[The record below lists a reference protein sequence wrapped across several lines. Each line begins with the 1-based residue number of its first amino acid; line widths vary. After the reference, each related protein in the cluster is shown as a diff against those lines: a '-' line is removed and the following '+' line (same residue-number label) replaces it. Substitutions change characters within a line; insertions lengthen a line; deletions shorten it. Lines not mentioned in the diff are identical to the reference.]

1 MMNAKGKPEYVLKR
15 AEDLAAAGQKA
26 EAVDF
31 LYEQVTSKR
40 NRTWS
45 KMSEKIMVKFIE
57 LCVALQRGKQAK
69 DGLHQYRIVTQQIPS
84 SLEVVLKTF
93 LESATSA
100 AREAQTKAEGIL
112 LEVEDLEEDFSAE
125 QLLRAVSGED
135 TKDRTDREI
144 VTPWLKFLW
153 ETYRTILEIL
163 RNNMKLEGMYKET
176 TTQAF
181 DFCLRYKRT
190 NEFKRLNDLLRSH
203 LQVLTKQKQL
213 ESSDTVQFQLEIRF
227 AQLNTATSLELW
239 QEAFR
244 TAEDINNLIVTS
256 KKAPT
261 AHMLMNYYEKLARIF
276 WVSEGYLYHAYAWN
290 KYYEL
295 KQVHS
300 ELSADESRMLAS
312 QVLLAALSVP
322 IVREEEDEFMVEFDN
337 QKERNAR
344 MAGLLNFS
352 IDKREG
358 LIQDLLAKDINK
370 TVLPELADLY
380 NVFEQKFHPLEFGPT
395 LKRKLDFIASHET
408 LKQYTKSISHLGFG
422 KLLNQLSEVY
432 QKIELPRLFKL
443 ADFIQPQEAE
453 KLAVRVVLNKQVE
466 ARVDHRHNVMVF
478 QISTLQNDRTKSK
491 VVQAAKNL
499 AKVVALITPEEK
511 RVQAAEARRKGW
523 ASVLKGLEA
532 EHKRTLN
539 RRSIIEKI
547 KEIREAQEAEQ
558 AKKIAQLEQAKQ
570 KEAAERQK
578 AIAAQK
584 AAEELQKRL
593 AKEKKEAEQRDAL
606 AIAQRLATTTKSKL
620 SKQEEE
626 LIAHDPSNF
635 VKIQLQKIQSE
646 RERSEQKLTDAAM
659 RLEHLNRARREAEIP
674 VLLEEYKKRQETE
687 KVHWEQ
693 QRVKFLETHK
703 QAYENATRDR
713 ERLKRIEADRS
724 SFINKMMASRKE
736 EYEKL
741 NAEREKKLAAFR
753 EQRIKQEEEAKIREA
768 QRLKDEEEAAKD
780 REEQARVAA
789 EAREARDKEIRE
801 QREKDAKTNE
811 AARAAEGPWRR
822 PGAPAETGGKYRP
835 PSTRSS
841 NAEPTFIPP
850 KSEAGRVERPED
862 KGWRRERK
870 PEATPAPPQED
881 SDEPEEEPRRVERP
895 ERTEDKGWRSSR
907 AEPPRDNREE
917 PREDKWRRDEPR
929 EDKWR
934 SNRDDR
940 PPRDG
945 PREDR
950 PPRSDAP
957 RPDQPRE
964 DKWRRDEPR
973 EDKWRQNRDDRP
985 PRNEGPRDDR
995 PPRTEQP
1002 RDAPREDKWRRDE
1015 PREDKWR
1022 QNRDDRPPR
1031 NEGPREDRP
1040 PRDAPTRE
1048 GPPRDAPREDKWR
1061 RDEPRE
1067 DKWRSNQNDRPPR
1080 DGPREDRPPRDG
1092 PRSDA
1097 PRDDRPPRP
1106 NAGGSTRPPREEGWR
1121 RDNKGPSNSNRPSNA
1136 PAEKSGGEDGW
1147 ETAGPK
1153 KKK

>member
-1 MMNAKGKPEYVLKR
+1 
-15 AEDLAAAGQKA
+15 
-26 EAVDF
+26 
-31 LYEQVTSKR
+31 
-40 NRTWS
+40 
-45 KMSEKIMVKFIE
+45 MSEKIMVKFIE

-93 LESATSA
+93 LESATAA
-100 AREAQTKAEGIL
+100 ARDAQTKAEGIL

-300 ELSADESRMLAS
+300 ELSADDSQILAS

-322 IVREEEDEFMVEFDN
+322 SVREEEDEFMGEFDS

-344 MAGLLNFS
+344 MASLLHFS
-352 IDKREG
+352 IDKRDS
-358 LIQDLLAKDINK
+358 LVQDLLAKDINK

-395 LKRKLDFIASHET
+395 LKRKLDFIASHDT
-408 LKQYTKSISHLGFG
+408 LKQYTKSISQLGFG
-422 KLLNQLSEVY
+422 KLLNQLAEVY

-443 ADFIQPQEAE
+443 ADFVQPQEAE

-466 ARVDHRHNVMVF
+466 ARIDHRHNVIIF
-478 QISTLQNDRTKSK
+478 QSSTLQNDKTKVK

-499 AKVVALITPEEK
+499 AKVVSLITPEEK
-511 RVQAAEARRKGW
+511 RTQAAEARRKGW

-584 AAEELQKRL
+584 AAEEQQKRL

-626 LIAHDPSNF
+626 LIVHDPSNF

-646 RERSEQKLTDAAM
+646 RERSEQKLNDAAM
-659 RLEHLNRARREAEIP
+659 RLEHLNRARREAEVP
-674 VLLEEYKKRQETE
+674 VLLDEYKKRQETE

-703 QAYENATRDR
+703 QAYENAQRDR

-724 SFINKMMASRKE
+724 SFITKIMASRKE
-736 EYEKL
+736 EYERL
-741 NAEREKKLAAFR
+741 NTEREKKLAAFR
-753 EQRIKQEEEAKIREA
+753 EQRKQQEEEAKIREA
-768 QRLKDEEEAAKD
+768 QRQKDEEEAAKV

-789 EAREARDKEIRE
+789 EVREARDKEIRE
-801 QREKDAKTNE
+801 QREKDAVANE

-822 PGAPAETGGKYRP
+822 PGAPAEGKYRP
-835 PSTRSS
+835 PSSR
-841 NAEPTFIPP
+841 NPEPSFIPP
-850 KSEAGRVERPED
+850 KAEGERVRVDRPED

-870 PEATPAPPQED
+870 TDTAPAPTE
-881 SDEPEEEPRRVERP
+881 EPEQPRERTERNERPQRETREEPRS
-895 ERTEDKGWRSSR
+895 D
-907 AEPPRDNREE
+907 A
-917 PREDKWRRDEPR
+917 PREDKWRRDDAPR

-940 PPRDG
+940 PPRD
-945 PREDR
+945 
-950 PPRSDAP
+950 A
-957 RPDQPRE
+957 
-964 DKWRRDEPR
+964 
-973 EDKWRQNRDDRP
+973 
-985 PRNEGPRDDR
+985 PRDDR
-995 PPRTEQP
+995 
-1002 RDAPREDKWRRDE
+1002 
-1015 PREDKWR
+1015 
-1022 QNRDDRPPR
+1022 
-1031 NEGPREDRP
+1031 
-1040 PRDAPTRE
+1040 
-1048 GPPRDAPREDKWR
+1048 PPRDAPREDKWR
-1061 RDEPRE
+1061 RDDAPRE
-1067 DKWRSNQNDRPPR
+1067 DKWRSNRDAPR
-1080 DGPREDRPPRDG
+1080 SDAPREDRPPR
-1092 PRSDA
+1092 DA
-1097 PRDDRPPRP
+1097 PRDDRPPRDAP
-1106 NAGGSTRPPREEGWR
+1106 REDKWRRDDAPREDKWRSNRDAPRSDAPREDRPPRDALPRDDRPPRDAPREDKWRRDDAPREDKWRSNRDAPRSDAPRSDAPRSNTGGSSRPPREEGWR
-1121 RDNKGPSNSNRPSNA
+1121 NDRPPRDAPPRDDRPPRNTNRPSNA
-1136 PAEKSGGEDGW
+1136 PAEKSGGDDGW